1 MFIRTLIS
9 IKPFKPRSYEKN
21 GKIFWN
27 TTFENNDLL
36 KSYQL
41 LLNKKSGVMELRA

>member
-1 MFIRTLIS
+1 MFIRTLVI
-9 IKPFKPRSYEKN
+9 IKHVEPISYEKN
-21 GKIFWN
+21 VKIFWN

-41 LLNKKSGVMELRA
+41 LLNKK